1 MNDQRN
7 EVQTELCLTSDC
19 NALLYYVRYMRV
31 DEAEATLDRAL
42 NAPSSSSSS
51 LLNNRSHDGH
61 DDDEDAKRGRR
72 MRGGAIGSQ
81 RGCGRDAIEWTN
93 AALTLA
99 SSSTSRHHGKTK
111 ESRARIER
119 GILALCDAG
128 ETEKAKVLARGLLE
142 RFGDASSRMAALRGA
157 ILEAEGSY
165 DDAEAV
171 YDAILKENEG
181 DQRILRRKIA
191 CAKSRGDDALAK
203 RRLSEYLEIFG
214 ADADGWLELGKLH
227 AAAGDYDR
235 AVFCYEEVLCA
246 MPYDPNAHRRLAEVL
261 YTMGG
266 EENARDAKNH
276 FAAAL
281 DFTAGKDVRS
291 LYGVVLCSKRLQ
303 QMNASAGSDGAELA
317 DAAAERLLQRYASS
331 NESLLRVV
339 RPQLSSAISR

>member
-1 MNDQRN
+1 
-7 EVQTELCLTSDC
+7 
-19 NALLYYVRYMRV
+19 MRV

-42 NAPSSSSSS
+42 NAPSSSFSSS
-51 LLNNRSHDGH
+51 SLNNRSRGD

-99 SSSTSRHHGKTK
+99 SSTSSSAHHGRTK

-119 GILALCDAG
+119 AILALCDEG
-128 ETEKAKVLARGLLE
+128 ETEKAKFLARGLLE
-142 RFGDASSRMAALRGA
+142 RFGAASSRMAAVRGA

-171 YDAILKENEG
+171 YDEILKENEG
-181 DQRILRRKIA
+181 DQRMLMRKIG
-191 CAKSRGDDALAK
+191 CAKSRGDDALVK
-203 RRLSEYLEIFG
+203 RRLNEYLEIFG
-214 ADADGWLELGKLH
+214 ADAEGWLELGKLH

-339 RPQLSSAISR
+339 RSQLSSAISR

>member
-1 MNDQRN
+1 M
-7 EVQTELCLTSDC
+7 QTELDFRLQRTSS
-19 NALLYYVRYMRV
+19 VRYMRV

-42 NAPSSSSSS
+42 NAPSSSSPSS
-51 LLNNRSHDGH
+51 LLNNRSHDD

-81 RGCGRDAIEWTN
+81 RGCGRDSIEWTN

-99 SSSTSRHHGKTK
+99 SSTSGHHGKTK

-171 YDAILKENEG
+171 YDEILKENEG
-181 DQRILRRKIA
+181 DQRMLRRKIA

-214 ADADGWLELGKLH
+214 ADAEGWLELGKLH
-227 AAAGDYDR
+227 AAARDYDR

>member
-1 MNDQRN
+1 
-7 EVQTELCLTSDC
+7 
-19 NALLYYVRYMRV
+19 MRV

-51 LLNNRSHDGH
+51 SSSLLNDRSR

-81 RGCGRDAIEWTN
+81 RGCGRDAIEWTD

-99 SSSTSRHHGKTK
+99 STRISSAHHGRTK

-171 YDAILKENEG
+171 YDEILKENEG
-181 DQRILRRKIA
+181 DQRMLRRKIA

-203 RRLSEYLEIFG
+203 RRLNEYLEIFG
-214 ADADGWLELGKLH
+214 ADAEGWLELGKLH

-303 QMNASAGSDGAELA
+303 QMNAPAGSDGAELA